1 MTVHSGSSNQ
11 MLFKKGE
18 CPGLLVR
25 GGDSSLSDWFASAR
39 LRGKENPGHLS
50 DRSWRGPWVRW
61 KGARTL
67 IPETGCFNELQT

>member
-25 GGDSSLSDWFASAR
+25 GGDSSLSDWFAVGQTER
-39 LRGKENPGHLS
+39 EGK
-50 DRSWRGPWVRW
+50 SWPS
-61 KGARTL
+61 
-67 IPETGCFNELQT
+67 